1 PAYGGDGGFGDNT
14 FGQAGSGGGGFGGG
28 GGGGASDSGGG
39 AGGSIGTAGAIYASS
54 GLSPSANGSIELT
67 YTASASD
74 GAQLVVNTTTKKT
87 LPRTGT
93 TTVVK
98 SAKITPS
105 SAGSLKSITVSC
117 KSTSNRAA
125 TRGDVQYCS
134 YTKSLKTGKVKVTT
148 YGSKT
153 IKVKVKIVT
162 KPAAAGGEVL
172 RWTKSWSVK

>member
-1 PAYGGDGGFGDNT
+1 M
-14 FGQAGSGGGGFGGG
+14 
-28 GGGGASDSGGG
+28 
-39 AGGSIGTAGAIYASS
+39 
-54 GLSPSANGSIELT
+54 SA
-67 YTASASD
+67 
-74 GAQLVVNTTTKKT
+74 TTKKT

-98 SAKITPS
+98 SAKVVPS

-117 KSTSNRAA
+117 KSSSGRTS

-148 YGSKT
+148 YGSKN
-153 IKVKVKIVT
+153 IKVKVTIVS
-162 KPAAAGGEVL
+162 KPSVAGGEVL